1 MLQGPEQ
8 PLRALLLSK
17 RRLFPM
23 QAASM
28 LSEPHA
34 AYTMHDPKL
43 DEQNYR
49 HIGKGTEEQMPFRA
63 FLHVS

>member
-1 MLQGPEQ
+1 
-8 PLRALLLSK
+8 
-17 RRLFPM
+17 
-23 QAASM
+23 M

-49 HIGKGTEEQMPFRA
+49 RIGKGTEEQMPFRA